1 MADEKDKGGQP
12 PGEGKGDGK
21 VSVTVRLP
29 ADLVE
34 KVDAVAEEELR
45 SRTAQIQKI
54 LEESTTKQP
63 PAGKR

>member
-1 MADEKDKGGQP
+1 MADDKDRGGQQP
-12 PGEGKGDGK
+12 SDGK

-34 KVDAVAEEELR
+34 KVDEKAEEELR
-45 SRTAQIQKI
+45 SRSAQIQKM

-63 PAGKR
+63 AGKK

>member
-12 PGEGKGDGK
+12 PGDGK
-21 VSVTVRLP
+21 VSVTIRLP

-45 SRTAQIQKI
+45 SRTAQIQKM
-54 LEESTTKQP
+54 LEESTAKQEP
-63 PAGKR
+63 TGKR